1 MTSMKYKYRY
11 SKNTVN
17 YNKYKERI
25 FIFFIDKCKC
35 RARYKLYFY
44 YIEYVYEE
52 KMSEH
57 QIDLIVNRLVELDES
72 LNNIKTTKKSIDEE
86 IKSLEDELLTYSET
100 HGINMDS
107 LTKGRY
113 NVKPTT
119 GRKLKIKK

>member
-1 MTSMKYKYRY
+1 
-11 SKNTVN
+11 
-17 YNKYKERI
+17 
-25 FIFFIDKCKC
+25 
-35 RARYKLYFY
+35 
-44 YIEYVYEE
+44 
-52 KMSEH
+52 MSEH